1 MGVSLA
7 PGVIFALL
15 HALLSRVQAKNT
27 RPVDVL
33 LEDSFSAVA
42 LMKGVIASRLSV
54 SLQISWA
61 LMRTVRAHLAHA
73 GWLFS
78 LLDSEGLSQESA
90 GKSNHLLLLYTLL
103 KLKTLLHI
111 L

>member
-7 PGVIFALL
+7 PGVILALL

-61 LMRTVRAHLAHA
+61 LMRTVCV
-73 GWLFS
+73 
-78 LLDSEGLSQESA
+78 
-90 GKSNHLLLLYTLL
+90 
-103 KLKTLLHI
+103 
-111 L
+111 

>member
-15 HALLSRVQAKNT
+15 HALLLRVQAKNT

-42 LMKGVIASRLSV
+42 LMKGVIACVCLCLSRFLG
-54 SLQISWA
+54 
-61 LMRTVRAHLAHA
+61 H
-73 GWLFS
+73 
-78 LLDSEGLSQESA
+78 
-90 GKSNHLLLLYTLL
+90 
-103 KLKTLLHI
+103 
-111 L
+111 